1 MKRIAALLTLLGTV
15 CLPVT
20 GSTHPHVF
28 VTGGA
33 HFEVDDQ
40 GRLSKLHVSW
50 IYDSYA
56 SLYLLS
62 YLGVDEDG
70 DQVLTEE
77 EKAKILAD
85 QTNWPEDFQ
94 GDSYLY
100 VSGKKMGLG
109 GPGNP
114 DTRILESGQVEVT
127 FERSLDEPFRPNADG
142 NPVAIV
148 KLYDPTFYYAYEVTD
163 PPRIIGPDGHGC
175 TVEHKPYDANDPT
188 LKALQVEL
196 SALGTDETPDQQ
208 DVGALFANELRM
220 TCASP

>member
-1 MKRIAALLTLLGTV
+1 MRSLLRLLAFGLAVSLPGAAG
-15 CLPVT
+15 
-20 GSTHPHVF
+20 THPHVF

-33 HFEVDDQ
+33 HFEVDAE
-40 GRLSKLHVSW
+40 GRLTALHVSW
-50 IYDSYA
+50 IYDSFA
-56 SLYLLS
+56 SLYLLN
-62 YLGVDEDG
+62 YLQVDQDG

-85 QTNWPEDFQ
+85 QTNWPDDFQ
-94 GDSYLY
+94 GDSYLFL
-100 VSGKKMGLG
+100 SGQKQGLG
-109 GPGNP
+109 KAADA

-127 FERSLDEPFRPNADG
+127 FRRALERPFRPSAGGD
-142 NPVAIV
+142 PDAVV

-175 TVEHKPYDANDPT
+175 TVVHKPYDANDPA

-208 DVGALFANELRM
+208 DVGALFADELRM
-220 TCASP
+220 SCGSG